1 MDSDS
6 LIRLVKGSGLDAEF
20 EVRYSELKATTLEVE
35 KSVLKR
41 FSVRRME
48 TAVVRCL
55 RAGKLGVV
63 RFSPPPKGLRSMLE
77 HAYHLT
83 AAAGSLD
90 AQAHFADRP
99 LKSRVASSV
108 ASTME
113 ADAGEVAK
121 RVLEAVKTYTAESL
135 VHFINAEAGYGYRR
149 VVGANTNGV
158 SGEWFGCFANFSA
171 EVSSKRGGRLGFGIE
186 VTRRIGSGCFAL

>member
-1 MDSDS
+1 
-6 LIRLVKGSGLDAEF
+6 
-20 EVRYSELKATTLEVE
+20 
-35 KSVLKR
+35 
-41 FSVRRME
+41 
-48 TAVVRCL
+48 
-55 RAGKLGVV
+55 
-63 RFSPPPKGLRSMLE
+63 MLE

-158 SGEWFGCFANFSA
+158 FPVSGLAASRTFQLRCLQS
-171 EVSSKRGGRLGFGIE
+171 GGE
-186 VTRRIGSGCFAL
+186 D